1 MRICKKC
8 IQPDTRPGVFFNK
21 ESICGAC
28 LWEDEKKKI
37 DWDERKKELEIIVN
51 DAKKSNA
58 VYDCVIGVSGGKD
71 STKQAVTARD
81 ELGLNCLLVNYQPEN
96 ITDLGRKNIENLKSL
111 GFDLI
116 SIRPNPKIMMKVT
129 RHDFFNHLNFV
140 KASEF
145 P

>member
-1 MRICKKC
+1 M
-8 IQPDTRPGVFFNK
+8 
-21 ESICGAC
+21 
-28 LWEDEKKKI
+28 
-37 DWDERKKELEIIVN
+37 
-51 DAKKSNA
+51 
-58 VYDCVIGVSGGKD
+58 IGVSGGKD

-129 RHDFFNHLNFV
+129 KHDFFNYCFGC
-140 KASEF
+140 AR
-145 P
+145 